1 MYLRSIRLTTFSLL
15 MLLPVL
21 DGQPVLTP
29 SPDHTGAEAGQDI
42 GPYNVT
48 NSFETGYRFTTVGGD
63 ADLFR
68 SFENYGNGLRLFGG
82 NFIAKSKD
90 GHGRP
95 FDSLSLGTSGL
106 GNDPY
111 GMANLRLDKNGLYNY
126 DMNWR
131 RSDYLNPAELSGAGQ
146 TLKMTRRTVQD
157 HDLSVSA
164 TKWAKLL
171 LGYSR
176 NHETGP
182 EFTYYETYIGGLA
195 RSELPL
201 ARDTRR
207 DFNEYRLGTELD
219 FAGFRLAITHRWE
232 YYKDD
237 SSVASL
243 APGQPYAAGFLLN
256 LPFDPDREV
265 TYRQAATAYY
275 RSQPIHTGI
284 GAWFG
289 NLNRT
294 AKYWAINARMTYS
307 KSESTTDYFETQT
320 GASQAP
326 GIVPTGDGRFLT
338 GNNSGYGPTATAI
351 DYMPGTARRPY
362 SAGDFSFSLFPAK
375 NLTIVNSTSVDSNR
389 YDGTGTEFRAI
400 SNGSAII
407 NRFYSFHI
415 GTGRVSDAL
424 ETNYHVTKWLGLNA
438 EYRYTSRFIDNN
450 FVRAGTTKSVDR
462 NSARNHLNTGT
473 FGFRL
478 NPLRPLT
485 LTADGTIGRD
495 NHPETPV
502 SPANFHTIKARAD
515 YRTRKLRLTFSYR
528 QLYNLNDPLS
538 VYSPST
544 GVLVVGQQLDYYA
557 SHSRDYSAT
566 TSFEANNHLSFD
578 VSYSKAHL
586 DTLANLWA
594 ELVPPSSTTITSVSV
609 RGYISQYISNL
620 HTVSLIARTNLRWG
634 TFYAGYNISRDTG
647 DGRSNQ
653 NLGLTDLAASY
664 TAAWSTFPMT
674 YQAPLARLSIR
685 ISPKVQWNG
694 GWEFYR
700 YNQKFA
706 YFGNQ
711 PYYRAHTGYS
721 SVSLTF

>member
-1 MYLRSIRLTTFSLL
+1 MYLRSIRLTTLSLL
-15 MLLPVL
+15 PLLPVL
-21 DGQPVLTP
+21 YSQPVLTP
-29 SPDHTGAEAGQDI
+29 SPDRTGAEAGQDI

-95 FDSLSLGTSGL
+95 FDSLSLTTSGL

-126 DMNWR
+126 ALSWR
-131 RSDYLNPAELSGAGQ
+131 RNDYLNPAELSGAGQ

-157 HDLSVSA
+157 HDLNVSA

-171 LGYSR
+171 VGYTR

-195 RSELPL
+195 RGELPL

-219 FAGFRLAITHRWE
+219 FSGFRLALTHRWE

-237 SSVASL
+237 SRIASL
-243 APGQPYAAGFLLN
+243 VPGQPYAAGFLLN

-265 TYRQAATAYY
+265 TYPQVATAYY
-275 RSQPIHTGI
+275 RSQPMHTGT

-289 NLNRT
+289 NLGRT

-320 GASQAP
+320 GASQAR
-326 GIVPTGDGRFLT
+326 GVVPTGDGRFLT
-338 GNNSGYGPTATAI
+338 GNNSGYGPPATAI
-351 DYMPGTARRPY
+351 DYMPGAARRPY
-362 SAGDFSFSLFPAK
+362 SAGDFSLTLFPTT
-375 NLTIVNSTSVDSNR
+375 NLTIMNSTSVDSNR

-400 SNGSAII
+400 SNGAAII

-424 ETNYHVTKWLGLNA
+424 ETNYRVTKWLGLNA

-450 FVRAGTTKSVDR
+450 FIRAGTTNSVDR

-495 NHPETPV
+495 NHAETPV

-557 SHSRDYSAT
+557 SHLRDYSAT
-566 TSFEANNHLSFD
+566 ASFDTGDHLSFD

-586 DTLANLWA
+586 DTFANLWA

-620 HTVSLIARTNLRWG
+620 HTVSLIARTNFKRG